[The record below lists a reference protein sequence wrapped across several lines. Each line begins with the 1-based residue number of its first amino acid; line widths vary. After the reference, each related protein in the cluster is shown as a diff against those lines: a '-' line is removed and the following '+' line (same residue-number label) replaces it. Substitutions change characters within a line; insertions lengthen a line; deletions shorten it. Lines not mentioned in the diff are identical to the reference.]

1 MFSVSTQDALFLLL
15 LLVNRYAAVTYVCKL
30 GWSTF
35 IVYMCIYIY
44 ICIDA
49 SLGDLT
55 DDIKGG
61 S

>member
-44 ICIDA
+44 IYA